1 MAHRPGRQNEMP
13 KITKQQAR
21 GRPGSSR
28 PAAAAS
34 AAPAKKRFTRRAR
47 VSTKALTQFT
57 TQLSTL
63 QDAGLP
69 IVRSLK
75 ILEGQMERGPFKAV
89 VGEVTEEVEAGSPL
103 SESMARHPTVFDGL
117 YTNMVKAGEAGGVL
131 DVILSRLAGFMEKSE
146 KLKKRIKGAMVY
158 PAVVFTVTMAILMLI
173 MIFVVPKFEQVFKQL
188 PGLGELPALTQAL
201 QSFSRFLIAYWHW
214 IILGVILF
222 FVLLKWLAAT
232 NMGRRFL
239 DRLKLNLPIVGPLV
253 RKIVVA
259 RFARTFG
266 TLIASGVP
274 ILEALDICQATAG
287 NSVME
292 GALQKVRESISEG
305 GTIAEPLGESGIFD
319 DIVVNM
325 IDVGEETG
333 ELDKMLIRVADNYDD
348 EVDVAVGSL
357 VSIIEP
363 ILIVF
368 MGGAVFLI
376 VLGLFLPLLKLI
388 QSIEQSM

>member
-1 MAHRPGRQNEMP
+1 MP
-13 KITKQQAR
+13 KVPAGGKSTPAR
-21 GRPGSSR
+21 GGVRAAPPPRGGGAAM
-28 PAAAAS
+28 AAAPRRS
-34 AAPAKKRFTRRAR
+34 TRRAR

-57 TQLSTL
+57 VQLSTL

-89 VGEVTEEVEAGSPL
+89 VGEVTEEVESGSPL
-103 SESMARHPTVFDGL
+103 SESMSRHPSVFDGL

-146 KLKKRIKGAMVY
+146 KLKKRIKGAMIY
-158 PAVVFTVTMAILMLI
+158 PIVVATVTLSILMLI
-173 MIFVVPKFEQVFKQL
+173 MIFVVPKFEQVFRQM
-188 PGLGELPALTQAL
+188 PQLGELPGLTQAL
-201 QSFSRFLIAYWHW
+201 QGFSRFLVEQWYVLIG
-214 IILGVILF
+214 IIIVMVILWKLF
-222 FVLLKWLAAT
+222 KASAFG
-232 NMGRRFL
+232 GRVV
-239 DRLKLNLPIVGPLV
+239 DRVKLRLPVVGPLV

-259 RFARTFG
+259 RFSRTFG

-274 ILEALDICQATAG
+274 ILEALDICQHTAG
-287 NSVME
+287 NIVME
-292 GALQKVRESISEG
+292 EALQGVRDSITEG

-333 ELDKMLIRVADNYDD
+333 ELDKMLIRIADNYDE
-348 EVDVAVGSL
+348 EVDVAVGSM

-363 ILIVF
+363 VLIVF

-388 QSIEQSM
+388 QNLESTM

>member
-1 MAHRPGRQNEMP
+1 MP
-13 KITKQQAR
+13 KIPSGTKAKGPRERRTPGTAPRQETAAAPRR
-21 GRPGSSR
+21 GR
-28 PAAAAS
+28 
-34 AAPAKKRFTRRAR
+34 RRTAR

-75 ILEGQMERGPFKAV
+75 ILEGQMERGPFKFV
-89 VGEVTEEVEAGSPL
+89 VGEVTDDVEAGSPL
-103 SESMARHPTVFDGL
+103 SESMARHPKVFDGL

-146 KLKKRIKGAMVY
+146 RLKKRIKGAMIY
-158 PAVVFTVTMAILMLI
+158 PAVVFTVVMAILLLI

-188 PGLGELPALTQAL
+188 PNLGELPALTVAL
-201 QSFSRFLIAYWHW
+201 QDFSKFLIEYWYIMLA
-214 IILGVILF
+214 IILIVFFGLKGFAVTGV
-222 FVLLKWLAAT
+222 
-232 NMGRRFL
+232 GRRL
-239 DRLKLNLPIVGPLV
+239 IDRLKLNLPIVGPLV
-253 RKIVVA
+253 RRVVVA
-259 RFARTFG
+259 RFSRTFG

-274 ILEALDICQATAG
+274 ILEALDICQHTAG
-287 NSVME
+287 NVVME
-292 GALQKVRESISEG
+292 NALGRVRESISEG

>member
-1 MAHRPGRQNEMP
+1 MP
-13 KITKQQAR
+13 KITSSGGKGSGGKKPAGGGRR
-21 GRPGSSR
+21 GA
-28 PAAAAS
+28 PAAAA
-34 AAPAKKRFTRRAR
+34 AAPAQKKIGRAR
-47 VSTKALTQFT
+47 VSTKALTEFT

-89 VGEVTEEVEAGSPL
+89 VGNVTEEVEGGAPL
-103 SESMARHPTVFDGL
+103 SEAMGRHPTVFDGL

-146 KLKKRIKGAMVY
+146 RLKKRVKGAMIY
-158 PAVVFTVTMAILMLI
+158 PLVVFTVTISILMLI
-173 MIFVVPKFEQVFKQL
+173 MIFVVPKFEQVFKQM
-188 PGLGELPALTQAL
+188 PQLGELPALTQAL
-201 QSFSRFLIAYWHW
+201 QAFSRFLTDQWYILLG
-214 IILGVILF
+214 II
-222 FVLLKWLAAT
+222 VLLVVLWKLFKAT
-232 NMGRRFL
+232 DFGRRVL
-239 DRLKLNLPIVGPLV
+239 DRFRLRIPIVGPLV
-253 RKIVVA
+253 RKIIVA
-259 RFARTFG
+259 RFSRTFG

-274 ILEALDICQATAG
+274 ILEALDICQHTAG
-287 NSVME
+287 NVVME
-292 GALQKVRESISEG
+292 EALAGVRESISEG

-348 EVDVAVGSL
+348 EVDVAVGGL
-357 VSIIEP
+357 VAVIEP
-363 ILIVF
+363 VLIVF
-368 MGGAVFLI
+368 LGGAVFLI

-388 QSIEQSM
+388 QNLENTM

>member
-1 MAHRPGRQNEMP
+1 MP
-13 KITKQQAR
+13 KISKSASGGAGRAR
-21 GRPGSSR
+21 SGGSTTT
-28 PAAAAS
+28 AAAPRRRA
-34 AAPAKKRFTRRAR
+34 RRAR

-75 ILEGQMERGPFKAV
+75 ILEGQMERGPFKHV
-89 VGEVTEEVEAGSPL
+89 VGEVTDEVEAGSPL
-103 SESMARHPTVFDGL
+103 SESMSRHPGVFDGL

-146 KLKKRIKGAMVY
+146 RLKKRIKGAMIY

-173 MIFVVPKFEQVFKQL
+173 MVFVVPKFEQVFKQL

-201 QSFSRFLIAYWHW
+201 QAFSRFIIDYWYW
-214 IILGVILF
+214 CILAIVSVVIL
-222 FVLLKWLAAT
+222 VKWFAVT
-232 NMGRRFL
+232 RTGRRFI
-239 DRLKLNLPIVGPLV
+239 DRMKLRLPIVGPLV

-274 ILEALDICQATAG
+274 ILEALDICQHTAG

-292 GALQKVRESISEG
+292 EALQKVRDSISEG

-388 QSIEQSM
+388 ESIGGVSG

>member
-1 MAHRPGRQNEMP
+1 MP
-13 KITKQQAR
+13 KIPAGSKSKGASR
-21 GRPGSSR
+21 GAPPRGG
-28 PAAAAS
+28 AS
-34 AAPAKKRFTRRAR
+34 AAPVQRRSGRRAR

-75 ILEGQMERGPFKAV
+75 ILEGQMERGPFKGV
-89 VGEVTEEVEAGSPL
+89 VGEVTDEVEAGSPL
-103 SESMARHPTVFDGL
+103 SESMSRHPTVFDGL

-131 DVILSRLAGFMEKSE
+131 DVILARLSGFMEKSE
-146 KLKKRIKGAMVY
+146 RLKKRIKGAMIY
-158 PAVVFTVTMAILMLI
+158 PAVVFTVTMAILLLI
-173 MIFVVPKFEQVFKQL
+173 MIFVVPKFEQVFRQL
-188 PGLGELPALTQAL
+188 PALGELPGLTKAL
-201 QSFSRFLIAYWHW
+201 QAFSRFLLERWYVIIA
-214 IILGVILF
+214 LV
-222 FVLLKWLAAT
+222 VLIVVVFKAVGST
-232 NMGRRFL
+232 RGGRRFY
-239 DRLKLNLPIVGPLV
+239 DRVKLNLPIVGPLA

-259 RFARTFG
+259 RFSRTFG

-274 ILEALDICQATAG
+274 ILEALDICQHTAG
-287 NSVME
+287 NVVME
-292 GALQKVRESISEG
+292 NALAGVRESISEG

-333 ELDKMLIRVADNYDD
+333 ELDKMLIRVADNYDE

-388 QSIEQSM
+388 QNLEAAM

>member
-1 MAHRPGRQNEMP
+1 PA
-13 KITKQQAR
+13 AR
-21 GRPGSSR
+21 GSR
-28 PAAAAS
+28 GGGGGGGGGGGAAT
-34 AAPAKKRFTRRAR
+34 AAPSRGKIGRAR

-75 ILEGQMERGPFKAV
+75 ILEGQLERGPFKAV
-89 VGEVTEEVEAGSPL
+89 LGEVTDEVEAGSPL

-131 DVILSRLAGFMEKSE
+131 DVILSRLSGFMEKSE
-146 KLKKRIKGAMVY
+146 KLKKRIKGAMIY
-158 PAVVFTVTMAILMLI
+158 PAVVFTVTVAILLLI
-173 MIFVVPKFEQVFKQL
+173 MIFVVPKFEAVFRQL

-201 QSFSRFLIAYWHW
+201 QAFSKFLVEYWW
-214 IILGVILF
+214 VIVLTMVSLWFGFKLF
-222 FVLLKWLAAT
+222 AAT
-232 NMGRRFL
+232 KVGRRLF
-239 DRLKLNLPIVGPLV
+239 DRIKLRLPIVGGLV

-259 RFARTFG
+259 RFSRTFG

-274 ILEALDICQATAG
+274 ILEALDICQHTAG
-287 NSVME
+287 NVVME
-292 GALQKVRESISEG
+292 ESLIKVRESISEG

-333 ELDKMLIRVADNYDD
+333 ELDKMLIRVADNYDE

-388 QSIEQSM
+388 QNIDQTL